1 MYQNFKGDGVPLF
14 PQTSV
19 LRIEEQQLALVLR
32 LLYMGMQ
39 VNEGLLEFINQRV
52 LSTAVTR
59 S

>member
-1 MYQNFKGDGVPLF
+1 MPLF